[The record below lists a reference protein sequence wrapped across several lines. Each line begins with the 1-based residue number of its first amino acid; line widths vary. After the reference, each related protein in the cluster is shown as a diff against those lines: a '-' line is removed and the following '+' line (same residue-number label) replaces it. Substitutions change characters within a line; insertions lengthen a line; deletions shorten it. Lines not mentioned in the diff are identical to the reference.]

1 MTLALITGAASLM
14 GEGIAQTLAARGWD
28 LTLTDI
34 NEDGARTVA
43 AKLPKDILVDVKR
56 VDVMDRDGVRAVV
69 EEIAAH
75 RGAIDALVN
84 CAGGLRGLGLKP
96 KPVAELPPEEWR
108 CVIDVNLKGTLNVIH
123 AVLPVM
129 KRQRRGAIVSIAAS
143 RGLRGGKNAAHYSAA
158 KAGIIVFSQA
168 MVLECAEYG
177 VRINSIAPG
186 NADARWKSADD
197 GSTPAPL
204 GRPTS
209 AEDIGKAVAW
219 LVSDE
224 AAHVTGA
231 CIDVSG
237 GTTLY

>member
-1 MTLALITGAASLM
+1 MATAFITGAASLM
-14 GEGIAQTLAARGWD
+14 GEGIAQALAGRGWD
-28 LTLTDI
+28 LMLTDI
-34 NEDGARTVA
+34 DEAGVRSVA
-43 AKLPKDILVDVKR
+43 AKMPKSIRVESARMDVLDRPR
-56 VDVMDRDGVRAVV
+56 VRGVVQ
-69 EEIAAH
+69 ETAAR

-84 CAGGLRGLGLKP
+84 CAGGLRGLGVQP
-96 KPVAELPPEEWR
+96 KPLSEISPEEWR
-108 CVIDVNLKGTLNVIH
+108 RVVNVNLKGTLNVVH

-129 KRQRRGAIVSIAAS
+129 KTRRRGAIVLMAAS

-158 KAGIIVFSQA
+158 KAGIIVFTQT

-186 NADARWKSADD
+186 NAEARWKAADD

-209 AEDIGKAVAW
+209 AQDIGKAVAW

-237 GTTLY
+237 GTTLH

>member
-1 MTLALITGAASLM
+1 MATAFITGAASLM
-14 GEGIAQTLAARGWD
+14 GEGIALALAARGWD
-28 LTLTDI
+28 LMLTDI
-34 NEDGARTVA
+34 NEAGARSVA
-43 AKLPKDILVDVKR
+43 DKLPKNIRVETARMDVTDRAGVHTVVKETAKR
-56 VDVMDRDGVRAVV
+56 
-69 EEIAAH
+69 

-84 CAGGLRGLGLKP
+84 CAGGLRGFGLKP
-96 KPVAELPPEEWR
+96 KPLTEIPPEEWR
-108 CVIDVNLKGTLNVIH
+108 KVIDVNLKGVLNVVH
-123 AVLPVM
+123 SVLPVM
-129 KRQRRGAIVSIAAS
+129 KSQRRGSIVSIAAS

-158 KAGIIVFSQA
+158 KAGIIVFTQT

-186 NADARWKSADD
+186 NADARWKRGDD
-197 GSTPAPL
+197 GSTAAPL

-237 GTTLY
+237 GTTLH